1 MIPKIIHYIWLGGE
15 KDEIIQKAI
24 HTWKKRAPEFR
35 IIEWN
40 EKNLPKYENSFYQE
54 ALKDKNYA
62 IASDYARLSILK
74 KYGGVYMDTDMFLL
88 ANPSNLLTNKDLVFG
103 IQNKDII
110 FSAGFIAS
118 IPGQEFISRALNVY
132 NRVEYNKE
140 KLIANTALLSP
151 LMFSMYEFEHKA
163 KTQVR
168 GKVVA
173 YNPNVLLQPSFKSV
187 AMHIGEK
194 AWMDHTIHD
203 KLRIR
208 FRQHITNQLEAGIFA
223 IVNNIG
229 RKIIP

>member
-1 MIPKIIHYIWLGGE
+1 MIPKIIHYVWLGGE
-15 KDEIIQKAI
+15 KDSVAKKAI
-24 HTWKKRAPEFR
+24 RTWKKKAPDFQ

-40 EKNLPKYENSFYQE
+40 ERNLSNLTNQFYDD
-54 ALKDKNYA
+54 ALSNHDYA
-62 IASDYARLSILK
+62 FASDYARLMILK
-74 KYGGVYMDTDMFLL
+74 RYGGIYIDTDMFLL

-173 YNPNVLLQPSFKSV
+173 YNPNILLQPSFKSV

-208 FRQHITNQLEAGIFA
+208 FRQHITNQLEAGIFE